1 MDARLNENNSTL
13 VEHHDRSRFGD
24 FSELLQTAWP
34 LMLSTG
40 LFSITLF
47 IDRLFLYQFS
57 DAAAAA
63 AMSAGTLSWSVT
75 CLPVGIC
82 GYTNT
87 FVSQYLGIKR
97 LDKAIQLVWQGI
109 IMALATVPVLV
120 TLGIFSYR
128 IFRASGH
135 SHALATSESEFF
147 FWLVPGA
154 CSTIISAALIG
165 LFAGSGRTMVLLY
178 SDAIATALNCV
189 LDYGLIF
196 GNLGM
201 PRLGV
206 TGAGVASS
214 IALTVKLVL
223 LLLFAF
229 FYLRRGQF
237 GHLSGVVPYTGSQ
250 LTQLKPLLT
259 YDSSLMRRL
268 FHYGWPAGVSVVAES
283 WSFLIIMMIVGKLG
297 EKPAAAT
304 TLALG
309 VNVLA
314 FIPLI
319 GLGIAVG
326 VLVGKYLVQ
335 NQLKTAKRMVQSAL
349 MIGMAY
355 SAFFVILYG
364 GFPDFAMNVYAIG
377 NDPVRFDAMRP
388 DLKPLLY
395 FIAAYCVFDAF
406 QIIFSGALKGA
417 GDTVYVLLGHVVAGF
432 GTVGTAVLFHW
443 LFGWDGLYYWWTVIS
458 LWVVVLAILFS
469 YRYLQGGWQDKRVIE
484 PNLIADSER
493 PLSGSRPRQS

>member
-1 MDARLNENNSTL
+1 MDTLLNDNIETHN
-13 VEHHDRSRFGD
+13 EHRDRGRFGD

-109 IMALATVPVLV
+109 LMALATVPVLV

-135 SHALATSESEFF
+135 SHELAASESEFF

-178 SDAIATALNCV
+178 CDAVATALNCV

-201 PRLGV
+201 PRLQASPLRSSCCCCFCSRFP
-206 TGAGVASS
+206 TCVAVNSDNFP
-214 IALTVKLVL
+214 A
-223 LLLFAF
+223 
-229 FYLRRGQF
+229 
-237 GHLSGVVPYTGSQ
+237 
-250 LTQLKPLLT
+250 
-259 YDSSLMRRL
+259 L
-268 FHYGWPAGVSVVAES
+268 FH
-283 WSFLIIMMIVGKLG
+283 M
-297 EKPAAAT
+297 
-304 TLALG
+304 
-309 VNVLA
+309 
-314 FIPLI
+314 
-319 GLGIAVG
+319 
-326 VLVGKYLVQ
+326 
-335 NQLKTAKRMVQSAL
+335 
-349 MIGMAY
+349 
-355 SAFFVILYG
+355 
-364 GFPDFAMNVYAIG
+364 
-377 NDPVRFDAMRP
+377 
-388 DLKPLLY
+388 
-395 FIAAYCVFDAF
+395 
-406 QIIFSGALKGA
+406 
-417 GDTVYVLLGHVVAGF
+417 
-432 GTVGTAVLFHW
+432 
-443 LFGWDGLYYWWTVIS
+443 
-458 LWVVVLAILFS
+458 
-469 YRYLQGGWQDKRVIE
+469 QGR
-484 PNLIADSER
+484 N
-493 PLSGSRPRQS
+493 